1 MKSCHIL
8 EKTVVRFLL
17 WQSQIGKSIEV
28 QCGID
33 HLGGEM
39 KTVAVEVVLVL
50 DDVEFYPS
58 CNHTSS
64 FTLKTPSLNSR
75 GKNTRASTQG
85 LFETSLQRKMLGRE
99 IVCGQ
104 FPHKRP
110 WYDTGH
116 EWMNFST
123 AYEKMAF

>member
-1 MKSCHIL
+1 
-8 EKTVVRFLL
+8 
-17 WQSQIGKSIEV
+17 
-28 QCGID
+28 
-33 HLGGEM
+33 M

-50 DDVEFYPS
+50 DDIEIYRVIPVMQPHKQFHIE
-58 CNHTSS
+58 N
-64 FTLKTPSLNSR
+64 SLTQLQ

-99 IVCGQ
+99 IVWGQ

-116 EWMNFST
+116 EWMNYST
-123 AYEKMAF
+123 AYEKIAFQ

>member
-1 MKSCHIL
+1 
-8 EKTVVRFLL
+8 
-17 WQSQIGKSIEV
+17 
-28 QCGID
+28 
-33 HLGGEM
+33 M

-50 DDVEFYPS
+50 DDIEFYPS

-85 LFETSLQRKMLGRE
+85 LFEASLQRKMLGRE
-99 IVCGQ
+99 IVWGQ

-116 EWMNFST
+116 EWMNYST
-123 AYEKMAF
+123 AYEKIAFQ